1 MRSAVLLRCSAL
13 LLRCS
18 ARSGGGGGSAP
29 PTEVELNRA
38 HLPGGGASAAP
49 ASPAGPDA
57 ASVARIEQLEKQL
70 EAARADASRAHSEKA
85 HLLAEAANKPANSSS
100 AGARPEAC
108 PPKPLPLRTLA
119 RAPVA
124 LSIRLS
130 TPFSSVA
137 CRG

>member
-1 MRSAVLLRCSAL
+1 MAQSAKAIAAEQAGRAAAAEAAL
-13 LLRCS
+13 EQLQK
-18 ARSGGGGGSAP
+18 ATPA
-29 PTEVELNRA
+29 
-38 HLPGGGASAAP
+38 ASPAAP